1 MLKGEGLRYAL
12 TGHTARFTVTT
23 RDHYKQEVMLCLGI
37 VSVLFVYHSNFLLVQ
52 MFFSFQLRSGGL
64 PLHAVVHGPQETTAR
79 IIDNGDGTYVVE
91 YQVSIFQSKLLLV
104 AFD

>member
-1 MLKGEGLRYAL
+1 ML
-12 TGHTARFTVTT
+12 
-23 RDHYKQEVMLCLGI
+23 M
-37 VSVLFVYHSNFLLVQ
+37 Q

-91 YQVSIFQSKLLLV
+91 YQVSIFQSKLH
-104 AFD
+104 F